1 MMMIDNRVCSKGNTP
16 DVTKGAG
23 IVRPVGTIEFTPIFI
38 GVPVAR
44 SLGFCLVYLD
54 HCLSFGNFIRT
65 TDRSSIIINVM
76 LRPPRRETPIIRNHQ
91 TWSTHI

>member
-1 MMMIDNRVCSKGNTP
+1 MKLQGEGCYHSFCNEMMIDNRVCSKGNTP

-54 HCLSFGNFIRT
+54 HCIWQFIV
-65 TDRSSIIINVM
+65 SPFSIY
-76 LRPPRRETPIIRNHQ
+76 RF
-91 TWSTHI
+91 